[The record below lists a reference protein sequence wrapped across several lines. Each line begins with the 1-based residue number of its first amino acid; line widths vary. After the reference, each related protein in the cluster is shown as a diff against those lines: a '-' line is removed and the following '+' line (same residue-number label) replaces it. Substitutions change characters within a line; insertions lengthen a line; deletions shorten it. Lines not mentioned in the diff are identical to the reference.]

1 MVVKHTI
8 ESLDVNVVAVKYFM
22 QESISAAVGILKQI
36 QRIINAVEA
45 FLSKFPPRF
54 GSKFIFL
61 DFYSFVFL

>member
-1 MVVKHTI
+1 MVVKRTI

-22 QESISAAVGILKQI
+22 QGSISAAVGILKQT

-45 FLSKFPPRF
+45 FLSRFPPRF
-54 GSKFIFL
+54 GSKLVFL